1 VHTISRNKKG
11 NIALQAASQINMY
24 ASGERER
31 RRERE
36 REREKERGGGGDFL
50 CYRRALL
57 LRLRDAFSPDLI
69 PDVDK
74 MRLPRARIIVM

>member
-36 REREKERGGGGDFL
+36 RERGGEIFYAIG
-50 CYRRALL
+50 ALSCC
-57 LRLRDAFSPDLI
+57 DCG
-69 PDVDK
+69 
-74 MRLPRARIIVM
+74 MRSLPI